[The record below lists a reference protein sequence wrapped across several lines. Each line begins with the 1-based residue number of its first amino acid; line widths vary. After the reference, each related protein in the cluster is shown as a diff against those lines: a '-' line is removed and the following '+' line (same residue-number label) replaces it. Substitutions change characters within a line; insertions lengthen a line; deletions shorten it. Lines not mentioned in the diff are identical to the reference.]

1 VGLAKDLARLL
12 KSLVGHRSSCHA
24 KHVEVQAMYD
34 EDEDLTT
41 GEVLTMA
48 LVVLVFVPII
58 WVVEQWRKIRG

>member
-1 VGLAKDLARLL
+1 
-12 KSLVGHRSSCHA
+12 
-24 KHVEVQAMYD
+24 MYN

>member
-1 VGLAKDLARLL
+1 
-12 KSLVGHRSSCHA
+12 
-24 KHVEVQAMYD
+24 MYD

-41 GEVLTMA
+41 GEVLTTA